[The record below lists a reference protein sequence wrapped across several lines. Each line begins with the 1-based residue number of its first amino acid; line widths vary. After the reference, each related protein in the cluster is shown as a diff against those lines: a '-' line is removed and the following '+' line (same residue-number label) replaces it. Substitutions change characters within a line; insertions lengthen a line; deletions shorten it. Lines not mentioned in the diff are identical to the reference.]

1 MTSKTPT
8 VVGSLLTD
16 RDPKF
21 NVDKTFFFFEDD
33 RV

>member
-16 RDPKF
+16 RDLKF
-21 NVDKTFFFFEDD
+21 NVDKTFSFEDD